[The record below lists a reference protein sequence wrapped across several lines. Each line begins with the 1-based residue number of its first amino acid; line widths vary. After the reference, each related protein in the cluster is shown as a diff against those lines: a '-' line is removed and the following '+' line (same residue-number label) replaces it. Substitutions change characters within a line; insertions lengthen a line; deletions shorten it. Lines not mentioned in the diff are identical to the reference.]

1 MSAGK
6 GRPRK
11 PTALKVLHGDFEI
24 HPNRRPKNE
33 PQPTVRAP
41 DCPKHL
47 PVLAKHEWRR
57 VVKELAELKVL
68 SIAERSSLEQYCRAY
83 AEWRVAGKSLE
94 DNGRYYVED
103 GTMKEN
109 PAGKAM
115 RAWAVICHKLLCE
128 FGMTPSSRTRLTISD
143 ATEADT
149 KEAKYLG

>member
-1 MSAGK
+1 MPAKG

-11 PTALKVLHGDFEI
+11 PTALKVLHGDFD
-24 HPNRRPKNE
+24 HDPGRRPKNE
-33 PQPTVRAP
+33 PQPTAQAP
-41 DCPKHL
+41 NCPSHL

-83 AEWRVAGKSLE
+83 AEWREAGKSLDE
-94 DNGRYYVED
+94 NGRYYVED

-115 RAWAVICHKLLCE
+115 RAWATICHKLLCE
-128 FGMTPSSRTRLTISD
+128 FGMTPSSRTRLIISD
-143 ATEADT
+143 ATETDT
-149 KEAKYLG
+149 KEARYLG